1 MFTLQKDEYMER
13 SLLNEWPHVDEYM
26 DRSLLDE
33 WPHVDELMQRSL
45 DLLVQ
50 EESVESYVRHE
61 YAHSTVQGVQHQ
73 G

>member
-1 MFTLQKDEYMER
+1 MSYEYMLTSKKDEHMDR
-13 SLLNEWPHVDEYM
+13 SLLHEWPHVDEW
-26 DRSLLDE
+26 L
-33 WPHVDELMQRSL
+33 QRSL

-61 YAHSTVQGVQHQ
+61 YTHSTVQGVKHQ